1 MILLCLQSLGHKQ
14 FSDKLQWHS
23 FPIIHDVL
31 FFSLKVSFIQCTVT
45 LQCEKCPKETI
56 TVINGPGEC
65 NTCWSCPVCG
75 EGHGSSVECEAEVPP
90 GTQIHCVE
98 CIRGV
103 NFSASF
109 GFERCQP
116 CGMCVGKHQR
126 VLSECAPDRNIRC
139 ECEDGYYYNETA
151 GECVPC
157 ASCCSV
163 EGKIRE
169 ECSGESG
176 KIRRKCKL
184 RGRMPQICKSLLTRT
199 PTHPSRVTSM
209 ASPEVLNIKRSKPW
223 EDIVNPYKDYTPKTD
238 WLWLFVAIAS
248 VVLYIGVTI
257 IYFR

>member
-1 MILLCLQSLGHKQ
+1 MECGA
-14 FSDKLQWHS
+14 
-23 FPIIHDVL
+23 
-31 FFSLKVSFIQCTVT
+31 KV
-45 LQCEKCPKETI
+45 
-56 TVINGPGEC
+56 
-65 NTCWSCPVCG
+65 
-75 EGHGSSVECEAEVPP
+75 AP
-90 GTQIHCVE
+90 GTQIHCIE
-98 CIRGV
+98 CIPGV
-103 NFSASF
+103 NFSATF

-126 VLSECAPDRNIRC
+126 VLSDCAPDKNITC

-151 GECVPC
+151 MECLPC
-157 ASCCSV
+157 TSCCSV